1 MMDKHSYL
9 LERKEKLQFLHDA
22 LDRADDLILSDEDE
36 DLYEAI
42 EAISTEIISRIMN
55 IKKEVRQIES
65 ADSRMGA
72 DLHSRSA

>member
-1 MMDKHSYL
+1 MDKHSYL
-9 LERKEKLQFLHDA
+9 LERKEKLQFLHEA

-42 EAISTEIISRIMN
+42 EAISTEIISRIMS

-65 ADSRMGA
+65 ADSRMDS

>member
-1 MMDKHSYL
+1 MDKHSYL

-42 EAISTEIISRIMN
+42 EAIATEIISRIMS

-65 ADSRMGA
+65 ADSRMDS

>member
-42 EAISTEIISRIMN
+42 EAISTEIISRIMS

-65 ADSRMGA
+65 ADSRMDS

>member
-1 MMDKHSYL
+1 MDKHSYL

-65 ADSRMGA
+65 ADSRMDS

>member
-1 MMDKHSYL
+1 MDKHSYL

-42 EAISTEIISRIMN
+42 EAISTEIISRIMS

-65 ADSRMGA
+65 ADTRMGA

>member
-1 MMDKHSYL
+1 MDKHSYL

-22 LDRADDLILSDEDE
+22 LDRADDMILSDEDE

-42 EAISTEIISRIMN
+42 EAIATEIISRVMN

-65 ADSRMGA
+65 ADTRMGA